1 MEKYEVKIFS
11 TAKQDLLEIIDYLN
25 TLSPETALRYY
36 DKLTEEIG
44 GLSHMPERCP
54 RPRDLALAAKGYRYL
69 IVENY
74 LVFYTISGQ
83 TVQIQRILY
92 GRRNYHNIFLVRGG
106 GGGLVC
112 APGRLLSPGD
122 ESEDLLRKSYYNAAR
137 DGEDTVGALG
147 GVVGLEGE
155 AHLEDAVTQ
164 QDEAHGP
171 DEGKDEVGQAGDH
184 GQRVIR
190 RKGGD
195 DGEGQGQDE
204 AGKQGVKP
212 LCPPLEVAVEIM
224 FHAAFSSLSLS
235 SSAENA

>member
-1 MEKYEVKIFS
+1 MYKR
-11 TAKQDLLEIIDYLN
+11 Q
-25 TLSPETALRYY
+25 
-36 DKLTEEIG
+36 
-44 GLSHMPERCP
+44 
-54 RPRDLALAAKGYRYL
+54 
-69 IVENY
+69 
-74 LVFYTISGQ
+74 
-83 TVQIQRILY
+83 
-92 GRRNYHNIFLVRGG
+92 
-106 GGGLVC
+106 
-112 APGRLLSPGD
+112 
-122 ESEDLLRKSYYNAAR
+122 EDLLRKSYYNAAR

>member
-25 TLSPETALRYY
+25 GACSLDEAIELSPETALRYY

-92 GRRNYHNIFLVRGG
+92 GRRNYQNIL
-106 GGGLVC
+106 
-112 APGRLLSPGD
+112 
-122 ESEDLLRKSYYNAAR
+122 
-137 DGEDTVGALG
+137 
-147 GVVGLEGE
+147 
-155 AHLEDAVTQ
+155 
-164 QDEAHGP
+164 
-171 DEGKDEVGQAGDH
+171 
-184 GQRVIR
+184 
-190 RKGGD
+190 
-195 DGEGQGQDE
+195 
-204 AGKQGVKP
+204 
-212 LCPPLEVAVEIM
+212 
-224 FHAAFSSLSLS
+224 
-235 SSAENA
+235 

>member
-83 TVQIQRILY
+83 TVQIQRAAELSKHFVKMS
-92 GRRNYHNIFLVRGG
+92 GRERICV
-106 GGGLVC
+106 
-112 APGRLLSPGD
+112 PGRLLSPGD

>member
-92 GRRNYHNIFLVRGG
+92 ICV
-106 GGGLVC
+106 
-112 APGRLLSPGD
+112 PGRLLSPGD

>member
-92 GRRNYHNIFLVRGG
+92 GRRERICV
-106 GGGLVC
+106 
-112 APGRLLSPGD
+112 PGRLLSPGD

>member
-92 GRRNYHNIFLVRGG
+92 GRRNYQNLLVKLCGRDR
-106 GGGLVC
+106 LCV
-112 APGRLLSPGD
+112 PGRLLSPGD